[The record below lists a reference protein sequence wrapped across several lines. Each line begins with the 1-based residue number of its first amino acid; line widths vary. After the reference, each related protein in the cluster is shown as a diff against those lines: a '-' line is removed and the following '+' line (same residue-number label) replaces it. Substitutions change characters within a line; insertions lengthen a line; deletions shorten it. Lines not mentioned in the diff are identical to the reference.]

1 MNLTVSDNQLEDWR
15 TSALALESAVEKA
28 IVGQEDA
35 LRLVTTALFS
45 RGHVLLEGDVGVGK
59 TTLLR
64 AVARG
69 LGGAYARIEGTIDL
83 LPNDLIYYTYLDEAG
98 KPRVDPG
105 PLLQQGE
112 QLSVFFF
119 NEINRARPQVHSLLL
134 RVMAEQTVNAF
145 NRDYRFPHML
155 VFADRNDLEKEETFE
170 LPSAAR
176 DRFLMEIRIQI
187 PEATD
192 LQKELM
198 SNPRFHDVDNLL
210 ESVSEAVL
218 PFDQLNNIG
227 HLIQR
232 SIRSSDAL
240 QHYVLTLC
248 QATRRPQDYN
258 VHVSDAETSNLVK
271 AGVSPRGMSML
282 VRAARVVAWLSGR
295 DIVVPEDIRQVFY
308 PVVAHRVFLHPG
320 YELQRD
326 ALVPELMQQILNQ
339 VAAP

>member
-1 MNLTVSDNQLEDWR
+1 MNKSHADNQLEEWR
-15 TSALALESAVEKA
+15 SSALMLESAVEKA
-28 IVGQEDA
+28 IVGQEQA
-35 LRLVTTALFS
+35 LRLVTVALFA

-69 LGGAYARIEGTIDL
+69 LGGAYARIEGSIDL
-83 LPNDLIYYTYLDEAG
+83 LPNDLIYYTWLDEDG

-105 PLLQQGE
+105 PLLSQGE
-112 QLSVFFF
+112 QLAVFFF

-134 RVMAEQTVNAF
+134 RVMAEQTVSAF

-170 LPSAAR
+170 LPSASR
-176 DRFLMEIRIQI
+176 DRFLMEIKIQI
-187 PEATD
+187 PQVTD

-198 SNPRFHDVDNLL
+198 TNPRFHDVETLL
-210 ESVSEAVL
+210 ESVSKAVL
-218 PFDQLNNIG
+218 PFDQLNEIG
-227 HLIQR
+227 RLIQN
-232 SIRSSDAL
+232 SIRASDAL

-248 QATRRPQDYN
+248 QATRTPENYG
-258 VHVSDAETSNLVK
+258 VHLSDTDSENLVK

-282 VRAARVVAWLSGR
+282 LRAARVFAWLSGR
-295 DIVVPEDIRQVFY
+295 DMVVPEDIRSVFY
-308 PVVAHRVFLHPG
+308 PLVAHRVFLNPG
-320 YELQRD
+320 YELQRE
-326 ALVPELMQQILNQ
+326 AFIPELMEQILNQ

>member
-1 MNLTVSDNQLEDWR
+1 MNQSLSDNELEEWR
-15 TSALALESAVEKA
+15 GRALALESAVEKA
-28 IVGQEDA
+28 IVGQEQA
-35 LRLVTTALFS
+35 LRLLTTALFS

-69 LGGAYARIEGTIDL
+69 VGGAYARIEGTIDL
-83 LPNDLIYYTYLDEAG
+83 LPNDLIYYTYLNEAG

-112 QLSVFFF
+112 QLAVFFF

-134 RVMAEQTVNAF
+134 RVMAEQTINAF

-176 DRFLMEIRIQI
+176 DRFLMEIRIEI
-187 PEATD
+187 PQATD
-192 LQKELM
+192 LQIELM
-198 SNPRFHDVDNLL
+198 TNPKFHDVDSLL
-210 ESVSEAVL
+210 EDVTQAVL
-218 PFDQLNNIG
+218 PYNQLNEIG
-227 HLIQR
+227 RLIQR
-232 SIRSSDAL
+232 SIRCSDAL
-240 QHYVLTLC
+240 QKYVLTLC
-248 QATRRPQDYN
+248 QATRKPQDFS
-258 VHVSDAETSNLVK
+258 VHVSETETINLVK

-282 VRAARVVAWLSGR
+282 MRAARVVAWLSGR
-295 DIVVPEDIRQVFY
+295 DMVVPEDIRQIFY
-308 PVVAHRVFLHPG
+308 SVVAHRVFLHPG